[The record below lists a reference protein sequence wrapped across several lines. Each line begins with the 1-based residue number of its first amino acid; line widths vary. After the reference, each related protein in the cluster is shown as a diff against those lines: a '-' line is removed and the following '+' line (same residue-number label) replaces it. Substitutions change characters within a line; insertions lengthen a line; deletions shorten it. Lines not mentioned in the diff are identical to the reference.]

1 MWLKHYFT
9 FQVTF
14 LVLFEFFVFFS
25 EYIQHVVSKLFRS
38 IGFTRATLL
47 FSLSLFSLSSLS
59 FSLERFIEK
68 DFAQFINC
76 AEKRTSMLLKM
87 IIEYF
92 ISYSTGRNTYQSF
105 HGNNTQYH
113 VSQLVCAL

>member
-1 MWLKHYFT
+1 MLSLSYSGALDL
-9 FQVTF
+9 QEQ
-14 LVLFEFFVFFS
+14 L
-25 EYIQHVVSKLFRS
+25 Y
-38 IGFTRATLL
+38 
-47 FSLSLFSLSSLS
+47 FSLSLSSLS

>member
-1 MWLKHYFT
+1 MLSLSYSGALDL
-9 FQVTF
+9 QEQ
-14 LVLFEFFVFFS
+14 L
-25 EYIQHVVSKLFRS
+25 Y
-38 IGFTRATLL
+38 
-47 FSLSLFSLSSLS
+47 FSLSLSSLS
-59 FSLERFIEK
+59 LSLERFIEK

-105 HGNNTQYH
+105 NGNNTQYH